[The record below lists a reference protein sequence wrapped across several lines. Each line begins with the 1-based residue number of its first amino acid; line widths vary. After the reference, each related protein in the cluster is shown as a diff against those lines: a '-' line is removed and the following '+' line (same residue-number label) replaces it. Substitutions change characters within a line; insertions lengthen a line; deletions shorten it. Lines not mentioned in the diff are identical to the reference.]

1 MVYNTLFG
9 RYGGISTAVT
19 IPASLYLPFDTD
31 LNDQSLNG
39 FSGIAAGHGVPNDDA
54 VIQTSVKKYGAGAL
68 KVDGTDDF
76 LRFPPTVIP
85 SGESAFTIEGWA
97 YHIDSTVGDLISNGI
112 SDSARTLILHRRSN
126 ISPEKLELIY
136 KSGGVTT
143 VINVASGVSNG
154 VWYHWAITLS
164 GGTLRL
170 FKDGT
175 QIGSASVSAL
185 DDCIDDFRIGARGAE
200 SETDNPQTSNAYF
213 DDIRIINSASY
224 TSNFT
229 PPSSALGA
237 GSSTLYLPFDTDF
250 ENDALSSPT
259 TVSATQAKF
268 GGKSLSL
275 NGTSQFVSFPNN
287 AEFQFGDGD
296 FTIEAWVYQTAAA
309 GSASADRHPI
319 VARANHAVDRSFHF
333 GIVADSGAQKLQ
345 FSFTTNGSNV
355 TRYEFGGDVT
365 INNWHHVAVVRS
377 GSTVT
382 AFLNGTAL
390 GTTGNIGTSSI
401 FVGHS
406 PLTIG
411 YRGISEQYFQ
421 GFIDDLRIVKGT
433 AVYTSDFTPPGAHGP
448 G

>member
-9 RYGGISTAVT
+9 RYGGISDAGAA

-31 LNDQSLNG
+31 LDDQSLNG
-39 FSGIAAGHGVPNDDA
+39 FKGIAAGHGVPNDDA
-54 VIQTSVKKYGAGAL
+54 VIQSSVKKFGAGAL

-112 SDSARTLILHRRSN
+112 SNANRTLILHRRV
-126 ISPEKLELIY
+126 SPEKLEVVY
-136 KSGGVTT
+136 KSGGSTT

-175 QIGSASVSAL
+175 QIGSASVGTL

-200 SETDNPQTSNAYF
+200 SETDDPQTSNAYF

-229 PPSSALGA
+229 PPSSALGV

-259 TVSATQAKF
+259 TVSSTQAKF

-275 NGTSQFVSFPNN
+275 NGTSQFVSFANN
-287 AEFQFGDGD
+287 PEFQFGDGD

-309 GSASADRHPI
+309 GSSPGDRHAI
-319 VARANHAVDRSFHF
+319 VARMSHALDRSFHF

-345 FSFTTNGSNV
+345 FSFTSKGDNSTQ
-355 TRYEFGGDVT
+355 YDFGVDVT

-382 AFLNGTAL
+382 GFLNGTAL

-411 YRGISEQYFQ
+411 YRGLSEQYFQ
-421 GFIDDLRIVKGT
+421 GFIDDLRIIKGT